1 MTKTSSKSL
10 YLRSGTSFL
19 LSNLLN
25 TVHVYEM
32 WLGWC
37 CIFQISWLNLIVFI
51 QWWSE
56 CYCHA
61 VETSCTVFIQIV
73 QYSFSLTCTL
83 YIFCVMAFS
92 VLSSFH
98 REGFSSSL
106 DISERGEK
114 RESTVHEQFCKF
126 MFQLRYS
133 KAAASAPNITNDI
146 KTVTERAPGLVYI
159 KSQ

>member
-10 YLRSGTSFL
+10 YVRSGTSFL

-25 TVHVYEM
+25 TMHVYEI

-83 YIFCVMAFS
+83 YIYS
-92 VLSSFH
+92 VSWPLVCLVVSIEKVFPHHLTSQ
-98 REGFSSSL
+98 REERREKVRCMSNSANLCSSS
-106 DISERGEK
+106 DIQRLQRAHRISRTISRQWQSERQD
-114 RESTVHEQFCKF
+114 SCT
-126 MFQLRYS
+126 
-133 KAAASAPNITNDI
+133 
-146 KTVTERAPGLVYI
+146 
-159 KSQ
+159 

>member
-25 TVHVYEM
+25 TMHVYEI

-98 REGFSSSL
+98 REGFPHHLTSQREERREKVRCMSNSANLCSSS
-106 DISERGEK
+106 DIQRLQRAHRISRTISRQWQSERQD
-114 RESTVHEQFCKF
+114 SCT
-126 MFQLRYS
+126 
-133 KAAASAPNITNDI
+133 
-146 KTVTERAPGLVYI
+146 
-159 KSQ
+159 